1 MNDISD
7 MTNTIVPKSDQLNAD
22 DLIGG
27 PITVTVQSVSKTGA
41 DDQPVSI
48 HIGGGR
54 QPYKPCKSM
63 RRLLVF
69 CWGKD
74 GNQWIGRSMTLYCD
88 PSVKWAGT
96 EVGGI
101 RISHLSHIDKQMSVS
116 LTVTRGKRKP
126 YVVEPLTIPQYS
138 QADFDKNLPAWTKAI
153 EGGKKTAQEVI
164 DKVQQKGLLTD
175 QMKSA
180 IMAAEKPQ
188 EQASDDD
195 LPDL

>member
-88 PSVKWAGT
+88 PSVKWAGA

-126 YVVEPLTIPQYS
+126 YVVEPLTTPDYPQ
-138 QADFDKNLPAWTKAI
+138 AEFDKNLPAWTKAI
-153 EGGKKTAQEVI
+153 QGGNKTAQEVI
-164 DKVQQKGLLTD
+164 DTVQRKGLLTD
-175 QMKSA
+175 KMKSA

-188 EQASDDD
+188 EQSSDDD